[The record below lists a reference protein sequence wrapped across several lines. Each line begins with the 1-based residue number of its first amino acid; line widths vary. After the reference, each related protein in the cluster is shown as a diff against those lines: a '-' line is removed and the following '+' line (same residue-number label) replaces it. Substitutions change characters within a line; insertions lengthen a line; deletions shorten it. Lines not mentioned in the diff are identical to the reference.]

1 MVKLH
6 LVAWP
11 VRAEFS
17 HETLEKEMQFAPPV
31 WIVYTRSKVDPSA
44 TKLPGE
50 KVNLRTGEIDLKLE
64 QQFFFFFF

>member
-6 LVAWP
+6 PVVWP

-64 QQFFFFFF
+64 QQFFFF